1 MDKSLTQLKQQIK
14 SNAAIQ
20 NALNWYEHLA
30 SRDQKVVKGIALI
43 MSLALVFSW
52 VWLPSVTAKNKAE
65 KRFESALSFHE
76 KMKSNAHYFS
86 GAKQGNTSSNG
97 SILSVVNN
105 TAKAKGVQLKRFEP
119 DGNGGLRIWLD
130 QVSFDSAIDWL
141 ELLEK
146 EKGLKVEQISLD
158 KVKPGIVN
166 IRATL
171 NP

>member
-1 MDKSLTQLKQQIK
+1 MDNLITKTKQQLK
-14 SNAAIQ
+14 SNPAIQ
-20 NALNWYEHLA
+20 NAVNWYEHLA
-30 SRDQKVVKGIALI
+30 PRDQKVVKGLSLVIT
-43 MSLALVFSW
+43 LALVFSW
-52 VWLPSVTAKNKAE
+52 VWAPSVSSKHKAE

-86 GAKQGNTSSNG
+86 GSAQKIASNNG
-97 SILSVVNN
+97 SILSIVNN

-130 QVSFDSAIDWL
+130 KVSFDSSIDWL

-158 KVKPGIVN
+158 KVKSGIVN

-171 NP
+171 TP